1 MAEPRLLRYEPWES
15 DGRYHVNDCTDLK
28 SIRGLW
34 WVPARMLGIS
44 PVEYVNLL
52 ITRFKVDKIKYIE
65 EADVLIYSWNS
76 LQKARDFKNWLNA
89 EARKRNFK
97 I

>member
-1 MAEPRLLRYEPWES
+1 
-15 DGRYHVNDCTDLK
+15 
-28 SIRGLW
+28 
-34 WVPARMLGIS
+34 MLGIS
-44 PVEYVNLL
+44 PAEYINLL